1 MSVYDA
7 NGNVLTRVYDAS
19 GNELSIAYD
28 SNGNIIYRKDQSDPM
43 YDYDDYTISSLFNL
57 TGTSYQGFAVH
68 NGVIAQFQSDDKV
81 SLVSVTGETI
91 ASQMYCK
98 SYHGQSAFFTDEY
111 YQQGDEFPLLVVLGS
126 YTNQWVNRIT
136 RSGTS
141 LVKTLY
147 IPTTVEYGGYKLAS
161 AYDPTTKKM
170 YMFGYTTSNY
180 NSDEGGTNK
189 LILST
194 WDYSNLIDNG
204 DDTYTP
210 TLLSVVQRDFVK
222 CVQGSDYYDG
232 LLWVTSTNGQS
243 VYAFD
248 PLTAEIK
255 HTITLGGSEVE
266 GCAWVGNEYLLVGQS
281 PMNITYKKVTFAE
294 VSEEETPLPTPVTPP
309 TEDA

>member
-1 MSVYDA
+1 MA
-7 NGNVLTRVYDAS
+7 IYDAS
-19 GNELSIAYD
+19 GNELSHAYD
-28 SNGNIIYRKDQSDPM
+28 ASGNELNYAYDASGQEIYAKSVPSKS
-43 YDYDDYTISSLFNL
+43 YDYDDYEISSLFNL
-57 TGTSYQGFAVH
+57 SGTSFQGFAIH
-68 NGVIAQFQSDDKV
+68 NGKIAQFQSDDKV
-81 SLVSVTGETI
+81 TLVSVTGETI
-91 ASQMYCK
+91 APQMYCK
-98 SYHGQSAFFTDEY
+98 SYHGQSAFFTDDY
-111 YQQGDEFPLLVVLGS
+111 YSQGDEFPLLVVLGS

-141 LVKTLY
+141 LVKTIY
-147 IPTTVEYGGYKLAS
+147 IPTTVENGGYKLAN
-161 AYDPTTKKM
+161 AYDPATHKM

-204 DDTYTP
+204 DDSYTP

-248 PLTAEIK
+248 PVTAEIK
-255 HTITLGGSEVE
+255 HTITFGGSEIE
-266 GCAWVGNEYLLVGQS
+266 GCGWVNNEYLIVGQS
-281 PMNITYKKVTFAE
+281 PMNIAYKKVEFAE
-294 VSEEETPLPTPVTPP
+294 L
-309 TEDA
+309 